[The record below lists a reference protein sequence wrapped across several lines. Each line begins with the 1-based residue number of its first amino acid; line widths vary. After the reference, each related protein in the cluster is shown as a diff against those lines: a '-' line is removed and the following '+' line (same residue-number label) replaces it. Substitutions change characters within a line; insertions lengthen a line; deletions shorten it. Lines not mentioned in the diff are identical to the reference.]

1 MSLKEQIIV
10 SLGKKIW
17 GITPFDCE
25 YMRDLL
31 DNLTDDEARKVY
43 KEVVNSERVTLNL
56 FAKACRKVKGEAIL
70 SHEIEAKNLLERLH
84 KIVDKINDERNI
96 NNFIYGKY
104 PLSQIKIGSNPAFSE
119 REIRVLRMAHKTYK
133 ELVQY
138 RDYQRVL
145 DNLRTISLKFWLAGL
160 TNGYQA
166 IKHQSA

>member
-31 DNLTDDEARKVY
+31 DNLTDDEAKEVY

-70 SHEIEAKNLLERLH
+70 SHEIEAKNLLEKLH
-84 KIVDKINDERNI
+84 KIVEKINWERKI
-96 NNFIYGKY
+96 NNFIKGCY
-104 PLSQIKIGSNPAFSE
+104 PLEKILINNAPAFTE
-119 REIRVLRMAHKTYK
+119 KEIVALRMAHRTYK
-133 ELVQY
+133 DLVQY
-138 RDYQRVL
+138 REYQRVL
-145 DNLRTISLKFWLAGL
+145 DNVRSLSIKFWLLEFGD
-160 TNGYQA
+160 GRKV
-166 IKHQSA
+166 IKH

>member
-31 DNLTDDEARKVY
+31 DNLTDDEAKEVY

-70 SHEIEAKNLLERLH
+70 SHEIEAKNLLEKLH
-84 KIVDKINDERNI
+84 KIVEKINWERKI
-96 NNFIYGKY
+96 NNFIKGCY
-104 PLSQIKIGSNPAFSE
+104 PLEKILINNAPAFTE
-119 REIRVLRMAHKTYK
+119 KEIVALRMAHRTYK
-133 ELVQY
+133 DLVQY
-138 RDYQRVL
+138 REYQRVL
-145 DNLRTISLKFWLAGL
+145 DNVRSLSIKFWL
-160 TNGYQA
+160 
-166 IKHQSA
+166 SS

>member
-70 SHEIEAKNLLERLH
+70 SHEIEILEILG
-84 KIVDKINDERNI
+84 NI
-96 NNFIYGKY
+96 HEN
-104 PLSQIKIGSNPAFSE
+104 PELIGGE
-119 REIRVLRMAHKTYK
+119 
-133 ELVQY
+133 Q
-138 RDYQRVL
+138 
-145 DNLRTISLKFWLAGL
+145 
-160 TNGYQA
+160 
-166 IKHQSA
+166 